1 MPSRSNNNRG
11 NASGNKKQHV
21 SRRTFLSTAAAAGA
35 LAVGVKRVR
44 AAKDFGQRVLGANER
59 LVMGII
65 GSGGMGRHHMYRFK
79 AAGVEWGGVCDVYS
93 ENLAEGM
100 KAAGDQAKSYH
111 EYEKLLDNKDI
122 QAVLIASPEHWHKK
136 HLIDAVAAGKDC
148 YSEKPMCH
156 TIQEGADMIKA
167 VRASKQIVQI
177 GMQRR
182 SSPIIHEMKE
192 KVFDTKMLGDIHI
205 VRAEWYWNIP
215 VNRSKELPGKLDW
228 ERFCGPAGTQ
238 EFEPIKF
245 RHWRYFWPFSGG
257 NETDQG
263 THLMDVVQWM
273 MGTEQPLSAVQTG
286 GVYTNKPTQTPD
298 TFCCAFKYPDFMA
311 TWTLCYSTTT
321 PRNGWGITFQG
332 NKGSLLLTEKGYTV
346 YTQADEAGPTKTGLE
361 NLSGGVTDTI
371 PHTKNF
377 IECVKS
383 RKDPNA
389 TVEVG
394 FRAVRPLHLA
404 NAALKAEREA
414 ILDKNGIDI
423 HLAGS

>member
-1 MPSRSNNNRG
+1 MSGQSNSSRNVVRRQD
-11 NASGNKKQHV
+11 KKRQV
-21 SRRTFLSTAAAAGA
+21 TRRTFLSTAAAAGA
-35 LAVGVKRVR
+35 LAVGARR
-44 AAKDFGQRVLGANER
+44 TTAKEFGSRVLGANER

-65 GSGGMGRHHMYRFK
+65 GSGGMGRHHMVRFK
-79 AAGVEWGGVCDVYS
+79 AAGVEWGGVSDVYS

-100 KAAGDQAKSYH
+100 KIAGAQAKSYH

-122 QAVLIASPEHWHKK
+122 QAVLIASPEHWHHD
-136 HLIDAVAAGKDC
+136 HLIAAVAAGKDC

-156 TIQEGADMIKA
+156 SIQEGSEMIKA
-167 VRASKQIVQI
+167 VRNSKQVVQI

-192 KVFDTKMLGDIHI
+192 KVFDAKMLGDIHL
-205 VRAEWYWNIP
+205 VRAEWYWKIG
-215 VNRSKELPGKLDW
+215 VNRDKELPGKLDW

-238 EFEPIKF
+238 EFQPIKF

-273 MGTEQPLSAVQTG
+273 MDSEQPLSAVQTG
-286 GVYTNKPTQTPD
+286 GVYFNQPTVTPD
-298 TFCCAFKYPDFMA
+298 TFCCAFKYPNFMA

-332 NKGSLLLTEKGYTV
+332 DKGSLLLTEKGYTV
-346 YTQADEAGPTKTGLE
+346 YTQADEAVPTKTGLE

-404 NAALKAEREA
+404 NAALKAKREA
-414 ILDKNGIDI
+414 ILDKNGVDI